1 MTRKD
6 FLRGVGAAG
15 AGGLV
20 VGGVAGYFGGR
31 ASESTTTTQATASTS
46 KEPLVIG
53 SGVPVTGVYAGD
65 GQQMLRGQQLAVAEI
80 NAAGGVLGQP
90 LKLAILDTK
99 AQEPDVMKSVL
110 QKFVSQNVAAIF
122 VPFTTYTWGSGQNC
136 AQNSQTV
143 IGSGSRGQVR
153 PVWAMLHYHY
163 NRRVSLDDKYISQ
176 LAFSVAPE
184 GGGGDYGSTSG
195 GYDQLGFG
203 TLMYAK

>member
-1 MTRKD
+1 MTRKH
-6 FLRGVGAAG
+6 FLRGVGAAW

-31 ASESTTTTQATASTS
+31 ASESMTTTQATASTS

-99 AQEPDVMKSVL
+99 AHTRS
-110 QKFVSQNVAAIF
+110 SAI
-122 VPFTTYTWGSGQNC
+122 PASRCFTSTPGTATS
-136 AQNSQTV
+136 
-143 IGSGSRGQVR
+143 
-153 PVWAMLHYHY
+153 
-163 NRRVSLDDKYISQ
+163 IS
-176 LAFSVAPE
+176 
-184 GGGGDYGSTSG
+184 
-195 GYDQLGFG
+195 
-203 TLMYAK
+203 